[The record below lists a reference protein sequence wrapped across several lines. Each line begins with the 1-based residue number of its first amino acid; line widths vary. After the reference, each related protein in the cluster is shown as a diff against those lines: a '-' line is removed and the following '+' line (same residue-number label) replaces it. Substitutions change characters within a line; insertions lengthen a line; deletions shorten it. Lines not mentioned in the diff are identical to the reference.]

1 MLKKGRG
8 TLETC
13 KFWLLDINYEVKDHK
28 PEVWLWGIDENGRRV
43 LVIDKSFQPYFYAVL
58 KDSEDPRKLYERIIN
73 AKENL
78 PFITGIE
85 LVDKRFFGKPV
96 KAARI
101 CCQDPDLIAQYA
113 KAIRKI
119 EGVEECL
126 ETDIRYSMRYLI
138 DNELSPC
145 AWHEVKV
152 EEEPNTRGLQ
162 VDKIYSARSRPKRI
176 EKEKIPHLRVLSFFP
191 ICYASQGSPKPE
203 RDPVVVIAVATN
215 EGEKKIFMAEEYD
228 DKRLM
233 KSFIGY
239 IKAFDPDIIVGYQTN
254 QEYWQYLTD
263 RAATLGINFL
273 IDRAGTQ
280 PHRSVYGHVSITGRA
295 SMDMFD
301 FADELPELKV
311 KSLENMAAILGVKDL
326 KEQKIIHELEYSDY
340 WDDEGKRKEL
350 LMFASEKAE
359 CLLGIFDKLF
369 MYASELSKLVGIPLD
384 HIGKAAVGFR
394 IEWYLIREAYKI
406 GELVPERLEQRYLPY
421 AGGMVLKPKPGVHE
435 EVCVLDFKSMYP
447 NIMIE
452 KNISPDTYIPPST
465 KTDVEVNITPEV
477 GHRFRKSPPG
487 FYKVVLTKLISVRE
501 EIRKAMKKVNP
512 GSIDYRL
519 LDARQKAVKV
529 ITNAAYGYAGWVGA
543 RWFRKPVAEATAA
556 WGRSMIMKSVNMAKE
571 LGLEIIYGDTDSL
584 FIKYEPEKVE
594 ALVKRIQKELGLE
607 IRPEK
612 IYKRIL
618 FTEAKKRYCGLLPDG
633 SLDNVGLE
641 VVRGDWANVAKMTQ
655 EHVLEL
661 ILKENSVSKAVEFVR
676 SLIGDLRKHRI
687 PYRDLVIWK
696 TLTRPVEKYK
706 VNAPHVEAAK
716 VLKRMGWS
724 LTAGDQVGYVIIRGS
739 GRLYE
744 RAKPY
749 VLASYEDV
757 DVEYYIKNQIVPAA
771 LRILSMFGVKEKDL
785 ISAEVRRPK
794 TLADFFSPST

>member
-28 PEVWLWGIDENGRRV
+28 PEVWLWGIDEEGRRV

-58 KDSEDPRKLYERIIN
+58 KDSEDPRKVYERIIN
-73 AKENL
+73 AKGNL

-101 CCQDPDLIAQYA
+101 LCQDPDLIAQYA

-138 DNELSPC
+138 DNDMAPC

-152 EEEPNTRGLQ
+152 EEEPNARGLQ
-162 VDKIYSARSRPKRI
+162 VDKIYSACSRPKRI
-176 EKEKIPHLRVLSFFP
+176 EKEKIPYLRVLSFFP
-191 ICYASQGSPKPE
+191 ICYASQGSPRPE

-215 EGEKKIFMAEEYD
+215 EGEKKIFTAEEYD

-233 KSFIGY
+233 ESFIRY

-254 QEYWQYLTD
+254 QQYWQYLTD
-263 RAATLGINFL
+263 RATTLGIKFL

-340 WDDEGKRKEL
+340 WDDEEKRREL
-350 LMFASEKAE
+350 LNFASEKAE
-359 CLLGIFDKLF
+359 CLLEIFDKFF

-421 AGGMVLKPKPGVHE
+421 AGGMVLKPKPGIHE
-435 EVCVLDFKSMYP
+435 SVCVLDFKSMYP

-452 KNISPDTYIPPST
+452 KNISPDTYIPPSI
-465 KTDVEVNITPEV
+465 KTDVEVNVAPEV

-487 FYKVVLTKLISVRE
+487 FYKIVLTKLISARE
-501 EIRKAMKKVNP
+501 EIQKAMKKHDP
-512 GSIDYRL
+512 RSIDYRL

-594 ALVKRIQKELGLE
+594 TLVKRIQKELGLE

-641 VVRGDWANVAKMTQ
+641 VVRGDWANVAKTTQ

-661 ILKENSVSKAVEFVR
+661 VLKENSVSRAVEFVR
-676 SLIGDLRKHRI
+676 SLIGDLRKHKI

-696 TLTRPVEKYK
+696 TLTRPVEKYR

-749 VLASYEDV
+749 ILASYEDV
-757 DVEYYIKNQIVPAA
+757 DVEYYIKNQIIPAA

-785 ISAEVRRPK
+785 IATETRRPK
-794 TLADFFSPST
+794 TLADFFSPSI

>member
-1 MLKKGRG
+1 
-8 TLETC
+8 
-13 KFWLLDINYEVKDHK
+13 
-28 PEVWLWGIDENGRRV
+28 
-43 LVIDKSFQPYFYAVL
+43 
-58 KDSEDPRKLYERIIN
+58 
-73 AKENL
+73 
-78 PFITGIE
+78 
-85 LVDKRFFGKPV
+85 
-96 KAARI
+96 
-101 CCQDPDLIAQYA
+101 
-113 KAIRKI
+113 
-119 EGVEECL
+119 
-126 ETDIRYSMRYLI
+126 
-138 DNELSPC
+138 
-145 AWHEVKV
+145 
-152 EEEPNTRGLQ
+152 
-162 VDKIYSARSRPKRI
+162 
-176 EKEKIPHLRVLSFFP
+176 
-191 ICYASQGSPKPE
+191 
-203 RDPVVVIAVATN
+203 
-215 EGEKKIFMAEEYD
+215 
-228 DKRLM
+228 
-233 KSFIGY
+233 
-239 IKAFDPDIIVGYQTN
+239 
-254 QEYWQYLTD
+254 
-263 RAATLGINFL
+263 
-273 IDRAGTQ
+273 
-280 PHRSVYGHVSITGRA
+280 
-295 SMDMFD
+295 MDMFD

-465 KTDVEVNITPEV
+465 KTDVEVNIAPEV

-501 EIRKAMKKVNP
+501 EIRKAMKKVDP
-512 GSIDYRL
+512 RSIDYRL

-594 ALVKRIQKELGLE
+594 TLVKRIQKELGLE

-641 VVRGDWANVAKMTQ
+641 VVRGDWANVAKTTQ

-661 ILKENSVSKAVEFVR
+661 VLKENSVSRAVEFVR
-676 SLIGDLRKHRI
+676 SLIGDLRKHKI

-724 LTAGDQVGYVIIRGS
+724 LTAGDQVGYVITRGS

-749 VLASYEDV
+749 ILASYEDV
-757 DVEYYIKNQIVPAA
+757 DVEYYIKNQIIPAA

-785 ISAEVRRPK
+785 IATETRRPK
-794 TLADFFSPST
+794 TLADFFSPSI